1 MPDIVVEVDHDLH
14 AALSKWASEQ
24 NRPLSALARDILAA
38 GQHARDVYD
47 PRMSQTT
54 RWIRMD
60 RDGGCGFCDRYEAL
74 FGAGKTEAPNYD
86 LWER

>member
-1 MPDIVVEVDHDLH
+1 MPDIVVEVDSDLH

-47 PRMSQTT
+47 PTMSPSTRVIRMS
-54 RWIRMD
+54 
-60 RDGGCGFCDRYEAL
+60 RDGGCGFCDRFEAL
-74 FGAGKTEAPNYD
+74 FGGGKTSAPV
-86 LWER
+86 